1 MSNAPAASA
10 RLSGKTAI
18 VTGGGGGIGRAVCER
33 LAADGAAI
41 AVFDVNDAG
50 AEKTCASV
58 TTAGGRAKA
67 WHVDVTSR
75 ASVAAAVQ
83 AVTEEF
89 GGLDILVN
97 NAGVARRGSFLELSD
112 TDWNFILGLNLT
124 GYFIVGQEAAR
135 VMVKRG
141 SGRIVNVASL
151 AAHLATDLQ
160 SAYTAAKGGV
170 VALTRVMAFELA
182 PKGELVNAVSPGP
195 VETDMSKANL
205 TAATRR
211 AREVRIPQGRLAL
224 PSEFASAIAFLVSAD
239 GSYINGT
246 TLMVDGGLLSAGI
259 RE

>member
-1 MSNAPAASA
+1 MSNAPAAPA

-33 LAADGAAI
+33 LAAEGAAV
-41 AVFDVNDAG
+41 AAFDVNDA
-50 AEKTCASV
+50 AAAKTCTSV
-58 TTAGGRAKA
+58 AAAGGRAKA

-83 AVTEEF
+83 AVTAEF

-97 NAGVARRGSFLELSD
+97 NAGLARRGSFLELSD
-112 TDWNFILGLNLT
+112 GDWNFILGLNLT

-141 SGRIVNVASL
+141 GGRIVNVASL

-182 PKGELVNAVSPGP
+182 PKGVLVNAVSPGP

-211 AREVRIPQGRLAL
+211 AREERIPQGRLAL
-224 PSEFASAIAFLVSAD
+224 PSEIASAIAFLVSAD

-246 TLMVDGGLLSAGI
+246 TLMVDGGLLTAGI

>member
-1 MSNAPAASA
+1 MSNATAASA

-41 AVFDVNDAG
+41 ALFDVNDEA
-50 AEKTCASV
+50 AARTCASV
-58 TTAGGRAKA
+58 AATGGRAKA

-83 AVTEEF
+83 AVSAEF
-89 GGLDILVN
+89 DGLDILVN
-97 NAGVARRGSFLELSD
+97 NAGLARRGSFLELSD

-182 PKGELVNAVSPGP
+182 PKGVLVNAVSPGP
-195 VETDMSKANL
+195 VETAMSKANL

-211 AREVRIPQGRLAL
+211 AREERIPQGRLAQ
-224 PSEFASAIAFLVSAD
+224 PAEIAAAIAFLVSAD
-239 GSYINGT
+239 GSYVNGT

>member
-1 MSNAPAASA
+1 MSNATATSP
-10 RLSGKTAI
+10 RLSGQTAI

-41 AVFDVNDAG
+41 AVFDVNDDG
-50 AEKTCASV
+50 AAKTCASV
-58 TTAGGRAKA
+58 AAAGGRAKA

-83 AVTEEF
+83 AVTAEF

-97 NAGVARRGSFLELSD
+97 NAGLARRGSFLELSD

-151 AAHLATDLQ
+151 AAHMATDLQ

-182 PKGELVNAVSPGP
+182 PKGVLVNAVSPGP

-211 AREVRIPQGRLAL
+211 AREERIPQGRLGL
-224 PSEFASAIAFLVSAD
+224 PSEIASAIAFLVSAD

-246 TLMVDGGLLSAGI
+246 TLMVDGGLLTAGI

>member
-1 MSNAPAASA
+1 MSNATATSP
-10 RLSGKTAI
+10 RLSGQTAI

-41 AVFDVNDAG
+41 AVFDVNDDG
-50 AEKTCASV
+50 AAKTCASV
-58 TTAGGRAKA
+58 AAAGGRVKA

-75 ASVAAAVQ
+75 PSVAAAVQ
-83 AVTEEF
+83 AVTAEI

-97 NAGVARRGSFLELSD
+97 NAGLARRGSFLELSD

-151 AAHLATDLQ
+151 AAHMATDLQ

-182 PKGELVNAVSPGP
+182 PKGVLVNAVSPGP

-211 AREVRIPQGRLAL
+211 AREERIPQGRLGL
-224 PSEFASAIAFLVSAD
+224 PSEIASAIAFLVSAD

-246 TLMVDGGLLSAGI
+246 TLMVDGGLLTAGI